1 MTLRL
6 ALSIVGFA
14 SAGLYLL
21 LLAAKAL
28 LSLRAAARRP
38 EVEELDAPVT
48 ILQPILGGDPSLRET
63 LQTNLKNASDS
74 ARFVW
79 LIDEADTVGREAA
92 EPLVCSAVS
101 PERAT
106 VILCRP
112 CPAGINPKLF
122 KLNLALPG
130 VATEYVAVLDDD
142 TSLSPEH
149 LPRAIAA
156 LTDADL
162 YTGLPRYTPGV
173 GLWSELVA
181 QFVNNNSVMTYLS
194 LLDWT
199 GPLTINGMFYVVR
212 TDTLRS
218 WGGFQPILDQLCD
231 DYALAR
237 LAQRHGGRIRQ
248 GTTSQ
253 LIQTFVD
260 GPRRY
265 VSLMHRWFVFANVLV
280 LDQPFGRRLLL
291 AAWLGLPPLL
301 LWGSLLC
308 GFGGWPGTAVLG
320 SVLLIRHAVIRG
332 LRRRFFGGPQAVPP
346 IRSLTAELLQPPHL
360 IHAILSPVIV
370 WRSRRIRVGR
380 GGAFTSLDEGGA
392 T

>member
-6 ALSIVGFA
+6 TLSIVGFV

-21 LLAAKAL
+21 LFAAKAI

-38 EVEELDAPVT
+38 EVEQLDAPVT
-48 ILQPILGGDPSLRET
+48 ILQPILGGDPALRAT
-63 LQTNLKNASDS
+63 LQGNLRRISPA

-79 LIDEADTVGREAA
+79 LIDEADRTGRDAA
-92 EPLVCSAVS
+92 EPLIAAANP
-101 PERAT
+101 PER
-106 VILCRP
+106 VRVQLCGD
-112 CPAGINPKLF
+112 CPPGINPKLF

-130 VATEYVAVLDDD
+130 VTTEYVAVLDDD
-142 TSLSPEH
+142 TSLAQEH

-156 LTDADL
+156 LADADL
-162 YTGLPRYTPGV
+162 YTGLPRYVRGI
-173 GLWSELVA
+173 GLWSDLVA

-199 GPLTINGMFYVVR
+199 GPLTINGMFYVLR

-253 LIQTFVD
+253 LIRTFVECR
-260 GPRRY
+260 RRY

-280 LDQPFGRRLLL
+280 LDQPLGRRLLL
-291 AAWLGLPPLL
+291 ALWLGLPPLL
-301 LWGSLLC
+301 LWGAFLC
-308 GFGGWPGTAVLG
+308 GLGGRPGLIVLG
-320 SVLLIRHAVIRG
+320 AVLLIRHAVIRG
-332 LRRRFFGGPQAVPP
+332 LRQKFFGGPQPVPP
-346 IRSLTAELLQPPHL
+346 LRSLVAELLQPLHL
-360 IHAILSPVIV
+360 IHAVLSPVIV